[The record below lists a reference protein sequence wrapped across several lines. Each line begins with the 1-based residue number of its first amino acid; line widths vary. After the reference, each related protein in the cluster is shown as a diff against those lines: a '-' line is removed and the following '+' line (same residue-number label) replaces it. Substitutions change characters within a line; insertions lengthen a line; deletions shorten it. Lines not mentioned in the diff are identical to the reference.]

1 MVKDLP
7 AVWETLGQEDPLEKG
22 MQPTAVFLPGEFLE
36 QRSLVS
42 YRPWGC
48 KESDTT
54 EEPTPLLLLTH
65 LLLSPGGRNGI
76 VSAILQA
83 KYLDLNPSLSF
94 EQDT

>member
-22 MQPTAVFLPGEFLE
+22 MQPTAVFLPGEFLK

-54 EEPTPLLLLTH
+54 EEPTPLLPLTH
-65 LLLSPGGRNGI
+65 LLLSPRGEEWDCKCHLAGQVPG
-76 VSAILQA
+76 
-83 KYLDLNPSLSF
+83 P
-94 EQDT
+94 